1 MNVRRILLTLVA
13 FLVIGGLAVGLS
25 LLTPARRPAEAS
37 VELPRITRLTCLPSG
52 DVLAYAPGTLEGR
65 APATGDELFE
75 MTQDS
80 GRFEAQTGPLIL
92 SADSLAVAG
101 VFSVAPVRSYAPCAP
116 AATTGTLLV
125 TDPGNTELTITN
137 SDANEAVVD
146 LSLLGPDGEVTAVG
160 ARGIA
165 VAPGV
170 TRTVALSV
178 LAPEG
183 PVGVTYSASQGRV
196 AMAAV
201 NVEGRD
207 TRYIGPARSAIE
219 HVIGGIPAEAATA
232 QLVIT
237 NPYEERAEVLVS
249 ALGATSEY
257 ELAPTA
263 DLSVEPMS
271 TVAVDLGDALGGEA
285 AAIRVKAAHEIGAAV
300 VVTGATGS
308 PVTLTGSEPAREVAA
323 MTIGGV
329 LQATNPGADPVT
341 LRTSATAGA
350 VTLAPGTTQALA
362 LDGEAGEGWPV
373 SVEADGP
380 VVVAAVSADQPGL
393 VVIPLGRIADD
404 PQAARVAELD
414 PHLR

>member
-1 MNVRRILLTLVA
+1 M
-13 FLVIGGLAVGLS
+13 S
-25 LLTPARRPAEAS
+25 LLTPARRPAEPS

-65 APATGDELFE
+65 EPASGDELFE
-75 MTQDS
+75 MTEES
-80 GRFEAQTGPLIL
+80 GHFEAQTGPLVL

-101 VFSVAPVRSYAPCAP
+101 VFSAAPVRSYAPCAP
-116 AATTGTLLV
+116 ASTTGTLLV
-125 TDPGNTELTITN
+125 TDPGNTELIITN

-146 LSLLGPDGEVTAVG
+146 LSLLGPDGEIAAVG

-170 TRTVALSV
+170 TRNVALSV

-207 TRYIGPARSAIE
+207 SRYIGTARSAAE
-219 HVIGGIPAEAATA
+219 HVIGGIPAEAASA
-232 QLVIT
+232 QLVVT
-237 NPYEERAEVLVS
+237 NPFEERVDVTVS
-249 ALGATSEY
+249 ALGSTSEY
-257 ELAPTA
+257 ELAPAA

-271 TVAVDLGDALGGEA
+271 TVAVDLGDSLGGEA
-285 AAIRVKAAHEIGAAV
+285 AAIRVEAAHEIGAAV

-308 PVTLTGSEPAREVAA
+308 PVTLIGSEPAMELAA
-323 MTIGGV
+323 MTLGGMV
-329 LQATNPGADPVT
+329 QVTNPGTEPVT
-341 LRTSATAGA
+341 VNTSATAGE
-350 VTLAPGTTQALA
+350 VTIEPGTTQALPVE
-362 LDGEAGEGWPV
+362 GEADVGWPV
-373 SVEADGP
+373 SVAADGP
-380 VVVAAVSADQPGL
+380 VVAAAVSADQPGL
-393 VVIPLGRIADD
+393 IVVPMEQIADD
-404 PQAARVAELD
+404 PQDLRAAELD

>member
-1 MNVRRILLTLVA
+1 MNARKLLLTLAA

-25 LLTPARRPAEAS
+25 LLTPARRPAEPS

-65 APATGDELFE
+65 EPASGDELFE
-75 MTQDS
+75 MTEES
-80 GRFEAQTGPLIL
+80 GHFEAQTGPLVL

-101 VFSVAPVRSYAPCAP
+101 VFSAAPVRSYAPCAP
-116 AATTGTLLV
+116 ASTTGTLLV
-125 TDPGNTELTITN
+125 TDPGNTELIITN

-146 LSLLGPDGEVTAVG
+146 LSLLGPDGEIAAVG

-170 TRTVALSV
+170 TRNVALSV

-207 TRYIGPARSAIE
+207 SRYIGTARSAAE
-219 HVIGGIPAEAATA
+219 HVIGGIPAEAASA
-232 QLVIT
+232 QLVVT
-237 NPYEERAEVLVS
+237 NPFEERVDVTVS
-249 ALGATSEY
+249 ALGSTSEY
-257 ELAPTA
+257 ELAPAA

-271 TVAVDLGDALGGEA
+271 TVAVDLGDSLGGEA
-285 AAIRVKAAHEIGAAV
+285 AAIRVEAAHEIGAAA

-308 PVTLTGSEPAREVAA
+308 PVALIGSEPAMELAA
-323 MTIGGV
+323 MTLGGMV
-329 LQATNPGADPVT
+329 QVTNPGTEPVT
-341 LRTSATAGA
+341 VNTSATAGE
-350 VTLAPGTTQALA
+350 VTIEPGTTQALPVE
-362 LDGEAGEGWPV
+362 GEADVGWPV
-373 SVEADGP
+373 SVAADGP
-380 VVVAAVSADQPGL
+380 VVAAAVSADQPGL
-393 VVIPLGRIADD
+393 IVVPMEQIADD
-404 PQAARVAELD
+404 PQDLRAAELD